1 MRESKPVLF
10 RVLGLLW
17 GGLLIALLT
26 AFSGW
31 FHPGCLVVSSGFYAP
46 GLPCLPPTPP
56 PATSGAPPDPSSASA
71 PGAQQTNIRLTMI
84 NRSELPFSIT
94 LNGPGNYILNVAS
107 GETRVFT
114 ILRGAYSFDMMLC
127 AARATGALD
136 FSKIT
141 TLQFKACSAVKMVEI
156 ALENHSS
163 QAISVSLSGLGS
175 YVLALQAGEVR
186 SLTIPRGAYT
196 VTRTSCGTTTT
207 ETFEARSHRTLALV
221 CP

>member
-1 MRESKPVLF
+1 M
-10 RVLGLLW
+10 
-17 GGLLIALLT
+17 ALLT

-31 FHPGCLVVSSGFYAP
+31 FHPGCLVAGPEFFAP

-56 PATSGAPPDPSSASA
+56 PATSGAPTSDTSA
-71 PGAQQTNIRLTMI
+71 PGARPQRVRLTVI
-84 NRSELPFSIT
+84 NGSELPFSIT
-94 LNGPGNYILNVAS
+94 LNGPENYILNVAS

-136 FSKIT
+136 FTKIT
-141 TLQFKACSAVKMVEI
+141 TLQFKACNPIKLVEV

-163 QAISVSLSGLGS
+163 QAVAVSLSGPGS
-175 YVLALQAGEVR
+175 YVFALQAGEVR
-186 SLTIPRGAYT
+186 ALTIPLGAYSVTHT
-196 VTRTSCGTTTT
+196 VCGTTTSS
-207 ETFEARSHRTLALV
+207 TFEARSHRTLTLA

>member
-10 RVLGLLW
+10 RLLSLLW
-17 GGLLIALLT
+17 GTLFFALLT

-31 FHPGCLVVSSGFYAP
+31 FHPGCLVSSEFFAP

-56 PATSGAPPDPSSASA
+56 PATSGAPSDPAASS
-71 PGAQQTNIRLTMI
+71 PGAQPTNIRLTVV
-84 NRSELPFSIT
+84 NGSELPFSIT

-107 GETRVFT
+107 GETREFT
-114 ILRGAYSFDMMLC
+114 IRRGSYSFDMMLC

-141 TLQFKACSAVKMVEI
+141 TLQFKACTAIKLVEVSV
-156 ALENHSS
+156 ENQSS
-163 QAISVSLSGLGS
+163 QVASVMLAGAGNF
-175 YVLALQAGEVR
+175 VLALQAGEVR

-196 VTRTSCGTTTT
+196 VSQTVCGTTGTG
-207 ETFEARSHRTLALV
+207 TFEARSHRTLTLT